1 MADEDAEEQE
11 EELEEGAGKKAS
23 SSGGLLQI
31 ITLVVVVAALG
42 LGGFNAWTIHS
53 MGSQMAKKQVQEPS
67 KGDGTGKQA
76 VKLPPIVMTL
86 DALTVNLAD
95 EGESRYLH
103 VKIKL
108 SVEGK
113 AAEAS
118 VKAFSTPINDL
129 IITTLSS
136 QTSESVRGQQGKF
149 ALKQEIA
156 YRINK
161 LIGDTVVK
169 KIYFADFVV
178 Q

>member
-1 MADEDAEEQE
+1 MADEDAEERE
-11 EELEEGAGKKAS
+11 EALGEGVGKAS
-23 SSGGLLQI
+23 SSGNILQI
-31 ITLVVVVAALG
+31 ITLVLLVAALG

-53 MGSQMAKKQVQEPS
+53 MGSKTALQKEQASNPE
-67 KGDGTGKQA
+67 GTGKPA
-76 VKLPPIVMTL
+76 VKLPPIVMPL

-95 EGESRYLH
+95 EGDSRYLH
-103 VKIKL
+103 VKIKI

-113 AAEAS
+113 AAEAAI
-118 VKAFSTPINDL
+118 KAFSTPINDL

-136 QTSESVRGQQGKF
+136 QTSDSIRGQQGKF